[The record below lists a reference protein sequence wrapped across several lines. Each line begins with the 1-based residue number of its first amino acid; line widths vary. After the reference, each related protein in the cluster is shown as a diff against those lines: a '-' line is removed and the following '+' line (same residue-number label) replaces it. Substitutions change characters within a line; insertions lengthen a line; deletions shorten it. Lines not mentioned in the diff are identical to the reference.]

1 MKNEFIHIK
10 NEKIL
15 TKNKLDKYINDLSIT
30 TNCSQEKHKYEKDI
44 LIKQGELDRINN
56 EISLLELNCKK
67 KETLFNKYIIVLR
80 NKCKKSSQE
89 SYYEMNPAII
99 IETEF
104 EDKLKEEILKIIDL
118 SDMDF
123 EEKVKN
129 KNLVEIYFKDLINR
143 EKLIQSLYIK
153 RKKTEE
159 NINIIYKDIEKLDDD
174 ITLNETEITNKKPF
188 INNISIREKILS
200 EKIQTRNINLTSNLE
215 QLGELEFNKY
225 LLSNDMVLGNMKKIY
240 GNKVLDKVFKV
251 QKQKILENVILDHSF
266 KKSKI
271 SEFLNEINNLL
282 NRNNKYTL
290 IITELELNYKNS
302 LQKYENLIDFKNI
315 KNKEKKLLEE
325 SKIDLK
331 EKIEITLEEQMIELS
346 NEKIHLQNKFNLN
359 YYIEKAKNL
368 GISIDKLRN
377 EKEKYL
383 IEFENFSK
391 IISDKEKKLYIEVK

>member
-1 MKNEFIHIK
+1 MNQYEKNTKIKLNKIYILIKFNNIKKETYKSDSQLDKLEDYISKNINDLISFEKIKILIQNYYNQKNFDLENEINFLLVKNLSEKLKEMKNEFIHIK

-153 RKKTEE
+153 RK
-159 NINIIYKDIEKLDDD
+159 
-174 ITLNETEITNKKPF
+174 
-188 INNISIREKILS
+188 
-200 EKIQTRNINLTSNLE
+200 
-215 QLGELEFNKY
+215 
-225 LLSNDMVLGNMKKIY
+225 
-240 GNKVLDKVFKV
+240 
-251 QKQKILENVILDHSF
+251 
-266 KKSKI
+266 
-271 SEFLNEINNLL
+271 
-282 NRNNKYTL
+282 
-290 IITELELNYKNS
+290 
-302 LQKYENLIDFKNI
+302 
-315 KNKEKKLLEE
+315 
-325 SKIDLK
+325 
-331 EKIEITLEEQMIELS
+331 
-346 NEKIHLQNKFNLN
+346 
-359 YYIEKAKNL
+359 
-368 GISIDKLRN
+368 
-377 EKEKYL
+377 
-383 IEFENFSK
+383 
-391 IISDKEKKLYIEVK
+391 